1 PARAPARD
9 TPKKVKL
16 FFRLDIKYQSKS
28 IYSRF
33 NLVHTSKSIQNKIK
47 VVYENKIKDLNL
59 VSI

>member
-1 PARAPARD
+1 MRNAPARAPARD

-33 NLVHTSKSIQNKIK
+33 NLVHTSKSIQKINTKQNKSS
-47 VVYENKIKDLNL
+47 L
-59 VSI
+59 